1 MARRVEGEAAGIYDA
16 AQRWVNAALRGDGS
30 LFTPG
35 QRVWSLETLNDFLQ
49 RVDTRSIGQ
58 GTFLGRLEQR
68 LASASPTTIQLAAEI
83 LYVHF
88 LIHSTVHGS
97 TKRDQIMKILGWAR
111 RDAPLPEGL
120 DQALDSG
127 ICNPGPS
134 FGIHR
139 HLHLRL
145 IATLAQSLKQQ
156 SEDRRVAALGDPWK
170 FKQSVRVLTDS
181 TSYLQASAL
190 LHLVHP
196 ETFERILPQYH
207 KDDIVSTFANHLET
221 RSDDVDRNLLQI
233 RDRLSETYG
242 KDLDFYDAQ
251 LWHQW
256 DPEHSPDISKWGQFV
271 RWARRFVEH
280 PNFDREERDY
290 KIEISQNLQ
299 QARSA
304 VEADADDWVDTL
316 RRAFAKPNNLTSW
329 QVHDRFLTW
338 CSEHRT
344 EARTP
349 LLELWSGEDGIEAAV
364 RSFLNGVPANVD
376 STPGARTNLAS
387 FLAMAVDPHNY
398 PPYRV
403 TVFKSGYDLTGYPA
417 PNIDADEA
425 ATYLHA
431 LKFLDTLIREASQR
445 GLELRDPLDAQSA
458 LWAVASSGWFEDF
471 FAEDECEAFLSYRK
485 GNNGETPPPPEPVDP
500 PARTLQAVARDLYYD
515 DVSYLEEIERLLKD
529 KRQVVFYG
537 PPGTGK
543 TFVARELASYFA
555 GTESR
560 TALVQFHPSYAYED
574 FIEGYRPALINGQPS
589 FELKDGPLKQIAERA
604 RSEPDARHV
613 LLIDEINRGDLGK
626 VFGELYFL
634 LEYRGPEHKIRLQY
648 SEEPFELPD
657 NLWIIATMNTADRS
671 IALLDA
677 ALRRRFYFVPFYPD
691 EAPVKGLLREWLKE
705 KKPTLLWL
713 ADVVDAANHILD
725 DLDKRHMAI
734 GPSYF
739 MRPNLDE
746 EWVKRIW
753 ERSILP
759 YVEEQLFGDTDRIK
773 EFDFAQLRAEV
784 DRRLLPEVEPP
795 AANV

>member
-1 MARRVEGEAAGIYDA
+1 MARRIEGEAAGIYAA
-16 AQRWVNAALRGDGS
+16 AQRWVDAALRGDDS

-35 QRVWSLETLNDFLQ
+35 QPVWSLDTLNDFLQ

-68 LASASPTTIQLAAEI
+68 LAGAAPNTIQLAAEI

-88 LIHSTVHGS
+88 LINNMMNGS
-97 TKRDQIMKILGWAR
+97 TKRDQIMKVLGWAR
-111 RDAPLPEGL
+111 RDSPLPESL
-120 DQALDSG
+120 DKALESG

-134 FGIHR
+134 FNIHR

-145 IATLAQSLKQQ
+145 IAQLAQSLKQQ
-156 SEDRRVAALGDPWK
+156 SEDKRVADLGEPWE
-170 FKQSVRVLTDS
+170 FKQSVRLLTDS
-181 TSYLQASAL
+181 TSYVQASAL

-207 KDDIVSTFANHLET
+207 KDYIVNTFANHLET

-233 RDRLSETYG
+233 RDRLSENYG

-316 RRAFAKPNNLTSW
+316 RRAFGKPNNLTSW

-338 CSEHRT
+338 CSAHRT
-344 EARTP
+344 EARTA

-387 FLAMAVDPHNY
+387 FLAMAVDPHSY
-398 PPYRV
+398 PPCRV

-417 PNIDADEA
+417 PDIDADEA

-471 FAEDECEAFLSYRK
+471 FGEDECEAFLSYRK
-485 GNNGETPPPPEPVDP
+485 GNNGETLPPPEPVDP

-574 FIEGYRPALINGQPS
+574 FIEGYRPALVNGQPG
-589 FELKDGPLKQIAERA
+589 FELKDGPLKRIADRA
-604 RSEPDARHV
+604 RGEPEAKHV
-613 LLIDEINRGDLGK
+613 LLIDEINRGNVAK
-626 VFGELYFL
+626 VFGEMYFL
-634 LEYRGPEHKIRLQY
+634 LEYRDREISLQY
-648 SEEPFELPD
+648 SDDPFSLPE
-657 NLWIIATMNTADRS
+657 NLWFIATMNTADRS
-671 IALLDA
+671 IALVDA
-677 ALRRRFYFVPFYPD
+677 ALRRRFHFVPFFPD
-691 EAPVKGLLREWLKE
+691 EPPVEGLLRRWLGTH
-705 KKPTLLWL
+705 KPGLLWV
-713 ADVVDAANHILD
+713 ADLVDPRQRVA
-725 DLDKRHMAI
+725 R
-734 GPSYF
+734 
-739 MRPNLDE
+739 
-746 EWVKRIW
+746 
-753 ERSILP
+753 
-759 YVEEQLFGDTDRIK
+759 
-773 EFDFAQLRAEV
+773 
-784 DRRLLPEVEPP
+784 
-795 AANV
+795 